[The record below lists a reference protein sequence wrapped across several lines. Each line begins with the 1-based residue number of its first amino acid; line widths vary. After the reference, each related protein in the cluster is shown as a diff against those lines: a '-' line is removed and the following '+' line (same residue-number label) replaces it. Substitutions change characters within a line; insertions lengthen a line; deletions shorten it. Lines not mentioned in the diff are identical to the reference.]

1 MSSLRQN
8 ITDKPFT
15 ETSSGNRAY
24 FNRWKEIGVIE
35 TEFCPDHVHM
45 LTEIPPEFSASSVM
59 DYLKGKSSSAIY
71 ERWGKCTSRIHADTT
86 EKILKKITK
95 PIRNQLKKK
104 RGAKSINN
112 GFLPVYGAPSNLRPV
127 RSSYAFKTFAG
138 TSGFHPHTKNH
149 RPGRGAFSTVMRL
162 ALIR

>member
-8 ITDKPFT
+8 ITDRPLT

-24 FNRWKEIGVIE
+24 FSRWKGIGVIE

-104 RGAKSINN
+104 RGVKSINN
-112 GFLPVYGAPSNLRPV
+112 GFLPVYGEPSNLRPV
-127 RSSYAFKTFAG
+127 RSSYAFKAFAG
-138 TSGFHPHTKNH
+138 TSGLHPHTKNH
-149 RPGRGAFSTVMRL
+149 RPGRGAFSTVMRH

>member
-24 FNRWKEIGVIE
+24 FSRWKEIGVIE

-86 EKILKKITK
+86 EKILKKNYKAYPKSTE
-95 PIRNQLKKK
+95 KKT
-104 RGAKSINN
+104 RGKVN
-112 GFLPVYGAPSNLRPV
+112 
-127 RSSYAFKTFAG
+127 
-138 TSGFHPHTKNH
+138 
-149 RPGRGAFSTVMRL
+149 
-162 ALIR
+162 

>member
-24 FNRWKEIGVIE
+24 FSRWKEIGVIE

-112 GFLPVYGAPSNLRPV
+112 GFYPFTVNQAIFALSDHHTPLRHLPAHQVSTRI
-127 RSSYAFKTFAG
+127 RRT
-138 TSGFHPHTKNH
+138 T
-149 RPGRGAFSTVMRL
+149 GRDAALFQRL
-162 ALIR
+162 CVLP

>member
-24 FNRWKEIGVIE
+24 FSRWKEIGVIE

-71 ERWGKCTSRIHADTT
+71 ERWGNAHRGYMQTQQ
-86 EKILKKITK
+86 KKYS
-95 PIRNQLKKK
+95 KKLQ
-104 RGAKSINN
+104 SLSEIN
-112 GFLPVYGAPSNLRPV
+112 
-127 RSSYAFKTFAG
+127 
-138 TSGFHPHTKNH
+138 
-149 RPGRGAFSTVMRL
+149 
-162 ALIR
+162 